1 MVSPYDLSVPGGV
14 QSQVAALSSALAR
27 AGAAVDVV
35 TPLTPAGAPVSDIGA
50 ARLVPLGRSIAVRAN
65 GSQAPVAPYPATM
78 ARAVRRLR
86 AGRYDVVHLHEPFV
100 PGPTL
105 AALMAG
111 PAPMVGT
118 FHRAGVDS
126 AYRALGIAFG
136 RLAGRM
142 RVRAAVSEA
151 ACETARQVL
160 GRHAGEMLVLWNGV
174 DVARIRAASPILA
187 NVPVVLFVGRHEERK
202 GLGVLLSAFT
212 QVKMAAR
219 VWVCGSGP
227 ETPSLRRQYSGDERI
242 EWLGRVSDDELARRL
257 RGADIFCAPSLGGES
272 FGLVVAEGL
281 AGSCAVIAS
290 DLPGYRSALGGAGV
304 LVPPGD
310 SAALASALKELITD
324 PERRAELVQRGAAR
338 AEELSIDRLAAR
350 YLSLYEGLLG

>member
-14 QSQVAALSSALAR
+14 QSQVAALASALVR
-27 AGAAVDVV
+27 AGAAVDVLA
-35 TPLTPAGAPVSDIGA
+35 PLARAGAPVSDIGA
-50 ARLVPLGRSIAVRAN
+50 ARLVPLGRSIAVSAN
-65 GSQAPVAPYPATM
+65 GSQAPVAPFPATM

-86 AGRYDVVHLHEPFV
+86 AGRYDIVHLHEPFV

-105 AALMAG
+105 AALIAG
-111 PAPMVGT
+111 PAPIVGT

-142 RVRAAVSEA
+142 SVRAAVSEA
-151 ACETARQVL
+151 ACDTARQVL
-160 GRHAGEMLVLWNGV
+160 GRHAGEVLVLWNGV

-187 NVPVVLFVGRHEERK
+187 DVPVVLFVGRHEERK
-202 GLGVLLSAFT
+202 GLGVLLSAIT
-212 QVKMAAR
+212 QVRVPVR

-227 ETPSLRRQYSGDERI
+227 ETPSLRRRYGSDERV
-242 EWLGRVSDDELARRL
+242 EWLGRVGDDDLARRL

-290 DLPGYRSALGGAGV
+290 DLPGYRAAVGGAGV

-310 SAALASALKELITD
+310 SASLATVLNELLTD
-324 PERRAELVQRGAAR
+324 PERLAELVERGDAR
-338 AEELSIDRLAAR
+338 ADELSIDRLAAR
-350 YLSLYEGLLG
+350 YLALYEGLVG